1 MTTND
6 FNELQVQAP
15 ASPQSLRRGE
25 EEIQWPNISSIKR
38 NTQFNPEQSH
48 FCAVKAAIP
57 P

>member
-25 EEIQWPNISSIKR
+25 EEIQWPNISRLKR
-38 NTQFNPEQSH
+38 NTQLNPEQSH